1 MESVLV
7 AVAFNALSVWLS
19 KDNTWLNLALNTLSC
34 TQSNHII
41 SLDRGDLG
49 MYGGSCSVRGLEL
62 VPVLLCCS
70 GSCGLLGLR
79 SLVSGTLGSLLLL
92 VEGELMVNIT
102 CKNWLIDGFSVT

>member
-19 KDNTWLNLALNTLSC
+19 KDNTWLDLALDTLRC

-49 MYGGSCSVRGLEL
+49 MRGGSCSIGRLEL
-62 VPVLLCCS
+62 IPVLLCCS
-70 GSCGLLGLR
+70 GSCWLLGLR
-79 SLVSGTLGSLLLL
+79 GLVSGTLGSLLLL
-92 VEGELMVNIT
+92 VEGELIVNIT
-102 CKNWLIDGFSVT
+102 